1 MVSLSCLFVA
11 KLSEKPENKQ
21 KRGWERAIK
30 RRFNKCFLKI
40 LFVHLFEAKPSPFHS
55 VPAASEAVNRSRD
68 LTWKINLS
76 FPSSCLIG
84 IKNVPE
90 SFFFCQIKQKRIH
103 AFWDDR
109 KKIFCDASDVKK
121 TFWWWWYLL
130 CGKACLKRL
139 LGSGCGSVGRAV
151 ASDTRGPRFESRH
164 WQNLYWI
171 VHCQLYWKDE
181 NKEKEAG
188 NGPSKNIFSRNRLR
202 MQHWSTRV
210 WHGF

>member
-1 MVSLSCLFVA
+1 MLFKNFVCPLVWGQAFSIPFRSGGIWSCQPQSRLNLKNKSFFPLFM
-11 KLSEKPENKQ
+11 SHWDQ
-21 KRGWERAIK
+21 K
-30 RRFNKCFLKI
+30 C
-40 LFVHLFEAKPSPFHS
+40 
-55 VPAASEAVNRSRD
+55 SR
-68 LTWKINLS
+68 K
-76 FPSSCLIG
+76 F
-84 IKNVPE
+84 
-90 SFFFCQIKQKRIH
+90 FFFCQIKQKRIH